1 MAGYRV
7 RPGKL
12 AALLLSALLVMPLAR
27 AASSASAGSGLLI
40 DDFAAEGL
48 VSPLGTAWRSVTDQV
63 MGGISQAR
71 VTRSLIEGRPCLRLT
86 GEVRLENNGGFIQ
99 AGLDL
104 APEGGLLDASA
115 FTGLRLLVSGN
126 DEDYSVHLRTPD
138 NRRPWQSYRA
148 QFTAE
153 AGLKTV
159 DLPFAAFAPHRLE
172 EPLDLKRLKRIGLV
186 AIGRAFQADLLVC
199 ELRLYK

>member
-1 MAGYRV
+1 MAEYRS
-7 RPGKL
+7 RPGRL
-12 AALLLSALLVMPLAR
+12 AAFLLSVLLVMPATS
-27 AASSASAGSGLLI
+27 AANGASAGPDLLI

-48 VSPLGTAWRSVTDQV
+48 VSPLGTAWRAVTDQV

-71 VTRSLIEGRPCLRLT
+71 VTRSLIESRPCLRLA

-148 QFTAE
+148 GFTAGP
-153 AGLKTV
+153 GLKTV

-172 EPLDLKRLKRIGLV
+172 EPLDLTRLRRIGLV
-186 AIGRAFQADLLVC
+186 AIGRAFEADLLVC